1 MLQYTSITLT
11 QVIIKGDDLIFP
23 FRDEICRQEFQYA
36 KKTVKKPVIPVV
48 VGSSFDWMMTV
59 VGLLI
64 AGEIYIHFSNKDVQ
78 ETKMT
83 ELLKAIKKS
92 VPQVRVPGSMGSTQ
106 GRFDK
111 NILRDSLRA
120 FFDALQHEQR
130 CSPMQT
136 FFWLVTQYYSQDCDD
151 AARDES
157 ANEARRSRAWNEN
170 LEPCMKT

>member
-1 MLQYTSITLT
+1 MLQRTSVTLI
-11 QVIIKGDDLIFP
+11 QVIIKGFDFIFP
-23 FRDEICRQEFQYA
+23 LRDEICRQEFQYA

-106 GRFDK
+106 GNNNK
-111 NILRDSLRA
+111 HLYRA
-120 FFDALQHEQR
+120 
-130 CSPMQT
+130 
-136 FFWLVTQYYSQDCDD
+136 
-151 AARDES
+151 
-157 ANEARRSRAWNEN
+157 N
-170 LEPCMKT
+170 CM

>member
-1 MLQYTSITLT
+1 MLQSTSVTLI
-11 QVIIKGDDLIFP
+11 QVIIKGFDIIFP
-23 FRDEICRQEFQYA
+23 LRDEICRQEFQYA

-83 ELLKAIKKS
+83 ELLRAIKKS

-106 GRFDK
+106 GNNNKHLYRV
-111 NILRDSLRA
+111 NSI
-120 FFDALQHEQR
+120 
-130 CSPMQT
+130 
-136 FFWLVTQYYSQDCDD
+136 
-151 AARDES
+151 
-157 ANEARRSRAWNEN
+157 
-170 LEPCMKT
+170 

>member
-1 MLQYTSITLT
+1 MLRNQNDFFLFEINVLQYTSITLT

-111 NILRDSLRA
+111 NILRNSLRA
-120 FFDALQHEQR
+120 VFDAL
-130 CSPMQT
+130 
-136 FFWLVTQYYSQDCDD
+136 
-151 AARDES
+151 
-157 ANEARRSRAWNEN
+157 
-170 LEPCMKT
+170 

>member
-1 MLQYTSITLT
+1 MI
-11 QVIIKGDDLIFP
+11 IFP

-92 VPQVRVPGSMGSTQ
+92 VPHIRGPDSMGSVQ
-106 GRFDK
+106 GGFDK
-111 NILRDSLRA
+111 NILIDSLRTIS
-120 FFDALQHEQR
+120 DALQHEQKW
-130 CSPMQT
+130 PPTHT
-136 FFWLVTQYYSQDCDD
+136 FFFLVTQFSSPRLRYESNQRRRVEQRRRYERYLGQRGEPVRVV
-151 AARDES
+151 ARKT
-157 ANEARRSRAWNEN
+157 RAFA
-170 LEPCMKT
+170 

>member
-1 MLQYTSITLT
+1 
-11 QVIIKGDDLIFP
+11 LIVSP
-23 FRDEICRQEFQYA
+23 LRDEICRQEFQYA

-92 VPQVRVPGSMGSTQ
+92 VPQVRVPDSMGSVQ

-111 NILRDSLRA
+111 NILTDSLRA
-120 FFDALQHEQR
+120 DSDALQHEQR
-130 CSPMQT
+130 WAPTQASV
-136 FFWLVTQYYSQDCDD
+136 WLVTQFSSP
-151 AARDES
+151 RLHDEP
-157 ANEARRSRAWNEN
+157 N
-170 LEPCMKT
+170 LRKIGD